1 MEIGGEGCVP
11 CFNGRERRGWLDVT
25 WWLCR
30 WGKVSGFRIGWE
42 SKLTGIVNGLDG
54 TGEREMSI

>member
-1 MEIGGEGCVP
+1 M
-11 CFNGRERRGWLDVT
+11 T

-30 WGKVSGFRIGWE
+30 WGKESGFRIGWE
-42 SKLTGIVNGLDG
+42 LKLTGIVNGLDG